1 MCSRSSSA
9 NNLTNQLF
17 TMADTTTQ
25 KFIDDLITVIWNA
38 EDPESVTNEMVA
50 RVFDFLNRGY
60 KDLLT
65 NNSAVQTE
73 RAERVAADAALQR
86 TIDTL
91 QLALQTVT
99 RTANDA
105 QTAATKNK
113 QSIDNILGKNA
124 SQAIEN
130 FQEIL
135 NFLNGIKD
143 NDSLADL
150 LAAINSRLN
159 ILEDDFM
166 NLEDADELQRERL
179 DSLETAVNIRSVA
192 GVDDITESGLYYLN
206 IAGSSGNVLVVR
218 RQQSASSPVG
228 ASKGAIIQY
237 LFGASGL
244 TFRRGTYLS
253 NQAGTNVTWA
263 DWEEVG
269 QKGAGNLI
277 NVTELVPP
285 ENGFYDLVSA
295 IEAVPATH
303 RALGRWITYRLGTG
317 EWETKQFKG
326 STLTQWES
334 ADAWE
339 DTGGKGKI
347 TGIKLNGKPV
357 NPDAEGVVNITVD
370 EIEVDETLS
379 PNSTNPVQNNVVT
392 QAINDLQDKT
402 IANIDPQMNE
412 EGTEIHLSITNK
424 DGAEIAGCD
433 IPVSTGGGGEQG
445 STAKIVLSAK
455 VDNPIIREGS
465 PVMLSYSYDHQYLG
479 GDQGGESTG
488 QRADIE
494 ITIKNGAVTTF
505 STTLND
511 VPAGTKELDITSY
524 IRSGTTDI
532 TVKASVIDP
541 ETGAKRTRQATAQVR
556 ALTLALSS
564 SYSLANSIAGGGYTP
579 YETVTIPF
587 TVQGSGSKTINLY
600 LDGQPYDT
608 KVVNKS
614 GKTNGSFAVPM
625 SALTVGRH
633 NIQMVAELEASETLT
648 LLSESIYI
656 DLLKKPATGN
666 VSTPFLGTMI
676 IFPDGRIFE
685 GNDYLTPTL
694 EVGQFERVDFDF
706 VAYNPDITPAVVEVF
721 HDGLQTQ
728 SVNAPRTVQHYTNRF
743 TTPGTETMMFRTGET
758 EYHFNI
764 EVVESS
770 INLAEIADSLRCKF
784 SAAGRSN
791 NEENPAQWVSN
802 GVTVDFEGFDW
813 ATNGWTGDTLRMTNG
828 AKITIND
835 TPFASDVMATGFTFE
850 AELTCSNVADRDAF
864 VLKCMHNAVGIQMT
878 TEEAKILVS
887 GGQALD
893 TKFAPDIPIKIAF
906 VVERK
911 DGNRLLMLYVNG
923 IRDRALQYQAGASLM
938 QSTPAKIEISSEAAD
953 VELRNIRIYN
963 RALSDDEMLANH
975 MVDRPTADDMVL
987 MFQKNDV
994 LNDEDELDIDKL
1006 RAQGKGVMRIVGDV
1020 ELVTQTN
1027 DKKFEVPVDI
1037 YFYSPYG
1044 KEYDFVIRNAGLRIQ
1059 GTSSVTYPR
1068 KNWRIYFQRSEKY
1081 GTVLEVNGVV
1091 VPDCKYSFKPGA
1103 RPVDIFCLKADFS
1116 DSSSTHNTGGV
1127 RIVNDVFR
1135 RCGWLTPPQAAYN
1148 GNYDVR
1154 IGVDGFP
1161 INLFYDNDGSGVA
1174 KFLGKYNFNNEKS
1187 DSHQVYGFE
1196 GIEGFNDEATL
1207 NGQRNKC
1214 ICLEFLNN
1222 SEALCLFGTAEMTTF
1237 DKALEFRF
1245 KPDKT
1250 WATADEEDRA
1260 AVLRLWNWIQ
1270 SCKGNPSKFLR
1281 EYKDYFINDSPFAW
1295 YALTN
1300 YFMAVDNRAKNMML
1314 ATWDGI
1320 HWMFLPYDFD
1330 TLFGE
1335 RNDSYL
1341 KFDYKI
1347 DFDTFD
1353 DSQQA
1358 YCFAGHDSVL
1368 WELVR
1373 ACPEKLA
1380 EVARTIRANMST
1392 EYVLSVFNE
1401 EMMGAWCERIYNKD
1415 GEFKYITPLLEQG
1428 RDYLYALQGS
1438 RYAHRTYT
1446 IVNRFALLDAEY
1458 CAGTYRADSFPLYL
1472 SYNFAANP
1480 RDLKLT
1486 ASERY
1491 YFGYGMQNGDPT
1503 VSGLRADEAGDEV
1516 TLTFKQN
1523 LIVNDPQ
1530 SVFGASRI
1538 RSMNLTNISH
1548 AIIGTLNLNPCIR
1561 LTELDASCA
1570 QGQNTLTNLV
1580 LEQCRNLRTLDV
1592 NGLNGLSSLNLA
1604 NNRKLEIIDATTS
1617 QLSNVIFA
1625 QGGNLSTAKL
1635 PTTLQTL
1642 ELRYLKKLALSGLVF
1657 SGTPAVTRLVVD
1669 NCPLIDWQ
1677 KILDRCPSTTHLRV
1691 TGINESGRG
1700 ELLERFRSMHGVDE
1714 NGNNTDKCRLVGVY
1728 QLTKYVE
1735 EAEFEKL
1742 CADFPELLIKQPE
1755 WTVIKYDETVSD
1767 SKNISNLDNETG
1779 YDYDND
1785 YKESAHVSAIMAKR
1799 HRVMAKYTAEAE
1811 MTVCPLDD
1819 TDSRRYHD
1827 GTEAN
1832 LQGFNHPT
1840 KADEGDFM
1848 MFEPDR
1854 WCKGIDDFIN
1864 RCHYHCFS
1872 SLKAVSMPEGRRLL
1886 ADDMLEVRDRS
1897 ACRVASTYDTFDEC
1911 LSVFDDY
1918 RVYVTECS
1926 GYKQARWPAV
1936 NSSVYGAVFLDADN
1950 RIVGR
1955 AAANSGRMTDT
1966 SYLFTNVPENAV
1978 KLAFTCRRDVAFTF
1992 VWLTTSPEIHAI
2004 EPDAWRTGEYL
2015 VGVDKAYYG
2024 NMQIRSINGV
2034 VPTTSVS
2041 QSQFADYCTRR
2052 GKGFTSI
2059 TYNMHRDIACLSW
2072 AKYGNRDCSIVCGY
2086 GSGSNTTLTG
2096 LTAFLGMKDTIKNP
2110 SAAIGA
2116 AGGWYYDDTNT
2127 LRSISS
2133 INALGYDN
2141 LWGNVAEWM
2150 AGVHS
2155 EYYVFHIADPET
2167 GEERKVKSGNV
2178 NDSWIVELH
2187 NGRFMDVVPVVLNGT
2202 ETTHYGDKFW
2212 CSNSSARVVCR
2223 SGYNAYSNC
2232 GVSFTNASYDSSLTY
2247 AWYGS
2252 RLAFIGKIVYTLNV
2266 AAFLEAEA
2274 IA

>member
-1 MCSRSSSA
+1 
-9 NNLTNQLF
+9 
-17 TMADTTTQ
+17 MADTTTQ

-50 RVFDFLNRGY
+50 RVFDYLNKGY

-73 RAERVAADAALQR
+73 KAEREAADAALQR

-91 QLALQTVT
+91 QLALTTV
-99 RTANDA
+99 RTEAEANKKSINALIGQNETEAIESFNEILDFLEGVKDNENLVNLFNEIRLSLNDLGDEINNLATTDEDHEARITVLEGLTGGIKAPDTLDLDA
-105 QTAATKNK
+105 TTETGLYFYNTGNFTKTKNILIVK
-113 QSIDNILGKNA
+113 KSIGHQLVGGGT
-124 SQAIEN
+124 SY
-130 FQEIL
+130 
-135 NFLNGIKD
+135 G
-143 NDSLADL
+143 
-150 LAAINSRLN
+150 
-159 ILEDDFM
+159 
-166 NLEDADELQRERL
+166 
-179 DSLETAVNIRSVA
+179 VA
-192 GVDDITESGLYYLN
+192 
-206 IAGSSGNVLVVR
+206 
-218 RQQSASSPVG
+218 
-228 ASKGAIIQY
+228 QY
-237 LFGASGL
+237 LFDSNGLQYRTGGFSGKPGAS
-244 TFRRGTYLS
+244 LS
-253 NQAGTNVTWA
+253 WDEWQG
-263 DWEEVG
+263 VG

-277 NVTELVPP
+277 NITELVPP
-285 ENGFYDLVSA
+285 ENGFYDLASA

-326 STLTQWES
+326 SSLTQWES
-334 ADAWE
+334 PDAWE

-347 TGIKLNGKPV
+347 TGIKINGQTV
-357 NPDAEGVVNITVD
+357 NPDAEGVVNLPID
-370 EIEVDETLS
+370 EVEVDETLS
-379 PNSTNPVQNNVVT
+379 ETSTNPVQNNVISQKIAELEAKTVADLDISLNEDET
-392 QAINDLQDKT
+392 EAHIAILNSKRD
-402 IANIDPQMNE
+402 
-412 EGTEIHLSITNK
+412 
-424 DGAEIAGCD
+424 EIAGGD
-433 IPVSTGGGGEQG
+433 IPIGKGGGGSEQG
-445 STAKIVLSAK
+445 QSAKIVLSAS
-455 VDNPIIREGS
+455 VDNPVIREGS
-465 PVMLSYSYDHQYLG
+465 PVMLTYSYDHQYLG

-494 ITIKNGAVTTF
+494 ITVKNGAVTTF
-505 STTLND
+505 STKLND
-511 VPAGTKELDITSY
+511 VAAGTKELDITSY

-532 TVKASVIDP
+532 TVKATVIDP
-541 ETGAKRTRQATAQVR
+541 ETGAKRSRQATAQVR

-564 SYSLANSIAGGGYTP
+564 AYSLANSIAGGGYTP
-579 YETVTIPF
+579 YDTVTIPF
-587 TVQGSGSKTINLY
+587 TVQGSGTKTINLY

-614 GKTNGSFAVPM
+614 GKTNGSFAIPM
-625 SALTVGRH
+625 TSLALGRH
-633 NIQMVAELEASETLT
+633 NVQMVAELEASETLT
-648 LLSESIYI
+648 LVSESIYI
-656 DLLKKPATGN
+656 DFLKKPASGN
-666 VSTPFLGTMI
+666 VSAPFIGTMI
-676 IFPDGRIFE
+676 TFPDGRIFE
-685 GNDYLTPTL
+685 GANYLTPSL

-706 VAYNPDITPAVVEVF
+706 VAYDPDITPATVEVF
-721 HDGLQTQ
+721 HDGVR
-728 SVNAPRTVQHYTNRF
+728 SKSIMAPRTVQSYTNRF
-743 TTPGTETMMFRTGET
+743 TTPGTETMKFRTGET
-758 EYHFNI
+758 EYNFNI

-770 INLAEIADSLRCKF
+770 INLAEITDSLRCKF

-791 NEENPAQWVSN
+791 SEENPAQWESN

-813 ATNGWTGDTLRMTNG
+813 ATNGWTGDVLSLTNG

-835 TPFASDVMATGFTFE
+835 TPFATDVMATGFTFE
-850 AELTCSNVADRDAF
+850 AELTCSNVVDRDAF
-864 VLKCMHNAVGIQMT
+864 VIKCVNNAVGIQMT
-878 TEEAKILVS
+878 TEEAKIMVS
-887 GGQALD
+887 GGQTLD
-893 TKFAPDIPIKIAF
+893 TKFAPDIPIKIGF

-911 DGNRLLMLYVNG
+911 DGNRLLQLYVNG

-938 QSTPAKIEISSEAAD
+938 QVAPAKIEVSSEAAD
-953 VELRNIRIYN
+953 VQLRNIRIYN

-975 MVDRPTADDMVL
+975 MVDRPTADEMVI

-994 LNDEDELDIDKL
+994 LNEEDEVDIDKL
-1006 RAQGKGVMRIVGDV
+1006 RAQGKGVMRIVGNV

-1044 KEYDFVIRNAGLRIQ
+1044 KEYDFVIRKAGLRIQ
-1059 GTSSVTYPR
+1059 GTSSITYPR

-1081 GTVLEVNGVV
+1081 GTVLEVNGVA
-1091 VPDCKYSFKPGA
+1091 VPDCKYSLKPGA

-1116 DSSSTHNTGGV
+1116 DSSSTHNTGAV
-1127 RIVNDVFR
+1127 RIVNDVFK
-1135 RCGWLTPPQAAYN
+1135 RCGWLTPPQAAYK
-1148 GNYDVR
+1148 GDYDVR

-1174 KFLGKYNFNNEKS
+1174 TFIGKYNFNNEKA
-1187 DSHQVYGFE
+1187 DSAQVYGFE

-1207 NGQRNKC
+1207 DGQRNKC

-1222 SEALCLFGTAEMTTF
+1222 SEALCLFGTAEMSRF
-1237 DKALEFRF
+1237 DEALEFRF
-1245 KPDKT
+1245 KPDKK

-1270 SCKGNPSKFLR
+1270 SCKGKPQKFLA

-1295 YALTN
+1295 YAITN

-1314 ATWDGI
+1314 VTWDGI
-1320 HWMFLPYDFD
+1320 HWMFIPYDMD

-1347 DFDTFD
+1347 DFDSFD
-1353 DSQQA
+1353 ESQQA
-1358 YCFAGHDSVL
+1358 YCFAGHDSEL

-1392 EYVLSVFNE
+1392 EYVLSVLNDD
-1401 EMMGAWCERIYNKD
+1401 MMGAWCERIYNKD
-1415 GEFKYITPLLEQG
+1415 GEFKYITPLLEEG

-1472 SYNFAANP
+1472 SYNFAADP
-1480 RDLKLT
+1480 RVLDLT

-1503 VSGLRADEAGDEV
+1503 VSGVRADDVDDLV

-1538 RSMNLTNISH
+1538 RSLDLTDLAH
-1548 AIIGTLNLNPCIR
+1548 AIIGTLNLNTCIR
-1561 LTELDASCA
+1561 LTSLNASCS

-1580 LEQCRNLRTLDV
+1580 LEKCRNLQSLNV

-1604 NNRKLEIIDATTS
+1604 NCKKLATLDATTT
-1617 QLSNVIFA
+1617 QLTNVIFA
-1625 QGGNLSTAKL
+1625 QGGNMTTAKL
-1635 PTTLQTL
+1635 PASLQTL
-1642 ELRYLKKLALSGLVF
+1642 ELRYLKNLAPSGLVF
-1657 SGTPAVTRLVVD
+1657 AGTPAVTRLVVD

-1677 KILDRCPSTTHLRV
+1677 TLLERCPSTTHLRV
-1691 TGINESGRG
+1691 TGINETGRG
-1700 ELLERFRSMHGVDE
+1700 ELLERFRSMHGIDE

-1735 EAEFEKL
+1735 DEEFEKL

-1767 SKNISNLDNETG
+1767 SKNVSNLDNETG
-1779 YDYDND
+1779 YDYDNEF
-1785 YKESAHVSAIMAKR
+1785 KTSAHVNAILSKR
-1799 HRVMAKYTAEAE
+1799 HRVMAKYTAEGE

-1848 MFEPDR
+1848 MYEPNR

-1864 RCHYHCFS
+1864 RCHYDCFS
-1872 SLKAVSMPEGRRLL
+1872 SLKAVSTPEGRRFL
-1886 ADDMLEVRDRS
+1886 AEDIQEVHDRS
-1897 ACRVASTYDTFDEC
+1897 ACRVSSSYETFDDC
-1911 LSVFDDY
+1911 LTVFNDY
-1918 RVYVTECS
+1918 RVYVVECA

-1950 RIVGR
+1950 KVVGR
-1955 AAANSGRMTDT
+1955 AAANSGRMTEG
-1966 SYLFTNVPENAV
+1966 SYLFTNVPATAV
-1978 KLAFTCRRDVAFTF
+1978 KLAFTCRRDVEFSF
-1992 VWLTTSPEIHAI
+1992 VWLTTSSEIQAI
-2004 EPDAWRTGEYL
+2004 EPDAWQTGEYL

-2024 NMQIRSINGV
+2024 NLQIRSINGV
-2034 VPTTSVS
+2034 SPTVSVS
-2041 QSQFADYCTRR
+2041 QSQFADYCRRR
-2052 GKGFTSI
+2052 GKGFTLI
-2059 TYNMHRDIACLSW
+2059 TYNMHRDIARLFW
-2072 AKYGNRDCSIVCGY
+2072 AKYGDRDSSKVCGY
-2086 GSGSNTTLTG
+2086 GSSSNTTLTG
-2096 LTAFLGMKDTIKNP
+2096 LTSFLGMKDTIANP
-2110 SAAIGA
+2110 SAAIGT
-2116 AGGWYYDDTNT
+2116 AGGYYYDDTNT
-2127 LRSISS
+2127 LRNATS

-2141 LWGNVAEWM
+2141 LWGNVSEWM
-2150 AGVHS
+2150 EGVHS
-2155 EYYVFHIADPET
+2155 EYLVYYIADPDSDT
-2167 GEERKVKSGNV
+2167 ERQVKSGNV
-2178 NDSWIVELH
+2178 SDSWIVELH
-2187 NGRFMDVVPVVLNGT
+2187 NGRFMDVVPVILNGT
-2202 ETTHYGDKFW
+2202 ETTHYSDKFW
-2212 CSNSSARVVCR
+2212 CLNSSADVVLR
-2223 SGYNAYSNC
+2223 SGDYANARA
-2232 GVSFTNASYDSSLTY
+2232 GVSYANANHDSAVTG
-2247 AWYGS
+2247 AWSGS

>member
-1 MCSRSSSA
+1 
-9 NNLTNQLF
+9 
-17 TMADTTTQ
+17 MADTTTQ
-25 KFIDDLITVIWNA
+25 KFIDDLITVIWDA

-50 RVFDFLNRGY
+50 RVFDYLNKGY

-73 RAERVAADAALQR
+73 KSERVAADAALQR

-99 RTANDA
+99 STANEA
-105 QTAATKNK
+105 KTAAATNR
-113 QSIDNILGKNA
+113 QSIDTILGKNA

-130 FQEIL
+130 FQEII
-135 NFLNGIKD
+135 NFLEGVKD
-143 NDSLADL
+143 NDSIVAL
-150 LAAINSRLN
+150 LARINSRLDT
-159 ILEDDFM
+159 LEDDFI
-166 NLEDADELQRERL
+166 NLEDADDAQIERL
-179 DSLETAVNIRSVA
+179 DSLEMAVNVSDTLDVDA
-192 GVDDITESGLYYLN
+192 TTVTGVYYYTPSATTGTKNLLIVKSTPGRHMVGGGTGLYVAQYMFDSDGLKYRTGGRSG
-206 IAGSSGNVLVVR
+206 ISGSVLEWGEW
-218 RQQSASSPVG
+218 QG
-228 ASKGAIIQY
+228 
-237 LFGASGL
+237 
-244 TFRRGTYLS
+244 
-253 NQAGTNVTWA
+253 
-263 DWEEVG
+263 VG

-277 NVTELVPP
+277 NITELVPP
-285 ENGFYDLVSA
+285 ENGFYDLASA
-295 IEAVPATH
+295 IEAVPVTH

-334 ADAWE
+334 PDAWE

-347 TGIKLNGKPV
+347 TGVKLNGQTI
-357 NPDAEGVVNITVD
+357 NPDAEGVVNIAVD
-370 EIEVDETLS
+370 EVEVDETLS
-379 PNSTNPVQNNVVT
+379 ATSTNPVQNNVVT
-392 QAINDLQDKT
+392 QAITDIQNNT
-402 IANIDPQMNE
+402 IANIDPQMNDD
-412 EGTEIHLSITNK
+412 GTEIHLSITNK
-424 DGAEIAGCD
+424 DGNEIAGCD
-433 IPVSTGGGGEQG
+433 IPVSTGGGGGEQG
-445 STAKIVLSAK
+445 QTAKIVLSAS
-455 VDNPIIREGS
+455 VDNPVIREGS
-465 PVMLSYSYDHQYLG
+465 PVMLSYSYDHKYLG

-494 ITIKNGAVTTF
+494 ITVKNGAVTTF
-505 STTLND
+505 STKLND
-511 VPAGTKELDITSY
+511 VAAGTKELDITSY

-532 TVKASVIDP
+532 TVKATVIDP
-541 ETGAKRTRQATAQVR
+541 ETGAKRSRQATAQVR

-564 SYSLANSIAGGGYTP
+564 AYSLANSIAGGGYSP
-579 YETVTIPF
+579 YDTVTIPF
-587 TVQGSGSKTINLY
+587 TVQGSGTKTVNLY

-614 GKTNGSFAVPM
+614 GKTNGSFAIPM
-625 SALTVGRH
+625 TALTLGRH

-648 LLSESIYI
+648 LVSESIYI
-656 DLLKKPATGN
+656 DFLKKPASGN
-666 VSTPFLGTMI
+666 VSAPFIGTMI

-685 GNDYLTPTL
+685 GSDYLTPTL

-706 VAYNPDITPAVVEVF
+706 VAYDPDNTPATVEVF
-721 HDGLQTQ
+721 HDGVRSK
-728 SVNAPRTVQHYTNRF
+728 SVMAPRTVQKYTNRF
-743 TTPGTETMMFRTGET
+743 TAPGTETMKFRTGGT
-758 EYHFNI
+758 DYNFNI

-770 INLAEIADSLRCKF
+770 INLAEITDSLRCKF

-791 NEENPAQWVSN
+791 NEENPATWESN
-802 GVTVDFEGFDW
+802 GVTVDFVGFDW
-813 ATNGWTGDTLRMTNG
+813 ATNGWTGDVLSMTNG
-828 AKITIND
+828 AKIIIND
-835 TPFASDVMATGFTFE
+835 TPFATDVMATGFTFE
-850 AELTCSNVADRDAF
+850 AELTCSNVVDRDAF
-864 VLKCMHNAVGIQMT
+864 VLKCINNAVGIQMT
-878 TEEAKILVS
+878 TEEAKIMVS
-887 GGQALD
+887 GGQTLD
-893 TKFAPDIPIKIAF
+893 TKFAPDIPIKIGF

-911 DGNRLLMLYVNG
+911 DGNRLLQLYVNG

-938 QSTPAKIEISSEAAD
+938 QNSPAKIEVSSEAAD
-953 VELRNIRIYN
+953 VELRNVRIYN
-963 RALSDDEMLANH
+963 RALSDDEMLANQ
-975 MVDRPTADDMVL
+975 MVDRPTADDMVI

-994 LNDEDELDIDKL
+994 LNEEDEVDIDKL

-1059 GTSSVTYPR
+1059 GTSSITYPR

-1103 RPVDIFCLKADFS
+1103 RPVDIFCLKADFV
-1116 DSSSTHNTGGV
+1116 DSSSTHNTGAV
-1127 RIVNDVFR
+1127 RIVNEVFK
-1135 RCGWLTPPQAAYN
+1135 RCGWLTPPQAAYK
-1148 GNYDVR
+1148 GDYDVR

-1174 KFLGKYNFNNEKS
+1174 KFLGKYNFNNEKA
-1187 DSHQVYGFE
+1187 DSAQVYGFE

-1222 SEALCLFGTAEMTTF
+1222 SEALCLFGTAEMSRF
-1237 DKALEFRF
+1237 DDALEFRF
-1245 KPDKT
+1245 KPDKK

-1270 SCKGNPSKFLR
+1270 SCKGKPLKFLN
-1281 EYKDYFINDSPFAW
+1281 EYKDYFLNDAPFVW
-1295 YALTN
+1295 YVLTD
-1300 YFMAVDNRAKNMML
+1300 YYMAVDNRAKNMML
-1314 ATWDGI
+1314 VTWDGI
-1320 HWMFLPYDFD
+1320 HWMFIPYDMD

-1353 DSQQA
+1353 ESQQA
-1358 YCFAGHDSVL
+1358 YCFAGHDSEL
-1368 WELVR
+1368 WALVR

-1392 EYVLSVFNE
+1392 EYVLSVFND

-1446 IVNRFALLDAEY
+1446 IVNRFALLDAKY

-1480 RDLKLT
+1480 RDLTLT

-1503 VSGLRADEAGDEV
+1503 VSGVRADDTDDEV
-1516 TLTFKQN
+1516 TLTFNQN

-1538 RSMNLTNISH
+1538 RSMNLTNLAH
-1548 AIIGTLNLNPCIR
+1548 AIIGTLNLNTCIR
-1561 LTELDASCA
+1561 LTSLNASCS

-1580 LEQCRNLRTLDV
+1580 LEKCRNLQSLDV
-1592 NGLNGLSSLNLA
+1592 NGLNGLSALNLA
-1604 NNRKLEIIDATTS
+1604 NNKKLEILDAATT
-1617 QLSNVIFA
+1617 QLTNVILA
-1625 QGGNLSTAKL
+1625 QGGNISTAKL
-1635 PTTLQTL
+1635 PASLQTL

-1657 SGTPAVTRLVVD
+1657 TGTPAVTRLVVD
-1669 NCPLIDWQ
+1669 NCPLINWQ
-1677 KILDRCPSTTHLRV
+1677 TLLERCPSTTHLRV

-1735 EAEFEKL
+1735 DEEFEKL

-1767 SKNISNLDNETG
+1767 SKNVSNLDNETG
-1779 YDYDND
+1779 YDYDNEFR
-1785 YKESAHVSAIMAKR
+1785 ESAHVSAILAKR
-1799 HRVMAKYTAEAE
+1799 HRVMAKYTAEGE

-1848 MFEPDR
+1848 MYEPNR

-1864 RCHYHCFS
+1864 RCHYDCFS
-1872 SLKAVSMPEGRRLL
+1872 SLKAVSMPEGRRFL
-1886 ADDMLEVRDRS
+1886 ASDIQEVHDRS
-1897 ACRVASTYDTFDEC
+1897 ACRVSSTYETFEDC
-1911 LSVFDDY
+1911 LTAFDDY
-1918 RVYVTECS
+1918 RVYVVECV

-1936 NSSVYGAVFLDADN
+1936 NSSVYGAVFLDADSN
-1950 RIVGR
+1950 IVGR
-1955 AAANSGRMTDT
+1955 AAANSGRMTEG
-1966 SYLFTNVPENAV
+1966 SYLFTNVPATAV
-1978 KLAFTCRRDVAFTF
+1978 KLAFTCRRDVEFSF

-2004 EPDAWRTGEYL
+2004 EPDAWQTGEYL

-2024 NMQIRSINGV
+2024 NLQIRSINGV
-2034 VPTTSVS
+2034 SPTVNTS
-2041 QSQFADYCTRR
+2041 QSQFLDYCNRR
-2052 GKGFTSI
+2052 GKGFTPV
-2059 TYNMHRDIACLSW
+2059 TYNMHRDIARLFW
-2072 AKYGNRDCSIVCGY
+2072 AKYGDRDSSKVCGY

-2096 LTAFLGMKDTIKNP
+2096 LTAFLGMKDTIANP
-2110 SAAIGA
+2110 SATIGA
-2116 AGGWYYDDTNT
+2116 AGGYYYDDTNT
-2127 LRSISS
+2127 LRNATS

-2141 LWGNVAEWM
+2141 LWGNVSEAM
-2150 AGVHS
+2150 ANVGS
-2155 EYYVFHIADPET
+2155 EYLVFQIKDDRT
-2167 GEERKVKSGNV
+2167 GEIRQVKSGNV

-2187 NGRFMDVVPVVLNGT
+2187 NGRFMDVVPVILNGT
-2202 ETTHYGDKFW
+2202 ETTHYADKFW
-2212 CSNSSARVVCR
+2212 CSNSSARVVFR
-2223 SGYNAYSNC
+2223 STYSANSSA
-2232 GVSFTNASYDSSLTY
+2232 GVSCASAYYDSSNTH
-2247 AWYGS
+2247 AGYGS

>member
-1 MCSRSSSA
+1 
-9 NNLTNQLF
+9 
-17 TMADTTTQ
+17 MADTTTQ
-25 KFIDDLITVIWNA
+25 KFIDDLITVIWDA

-50 RVFDFLNRGY
+50 RVFDYLNKGY

-73 RAERVAADAALQR
+73 KSERVAADAALQR

-99 RTANDA
+99 STANEA
-105 QTAATKNK
+105 KTAAATNR
-113 QSIDNILGKNA
+113 QSIDTILGKNA

-130 FQEIL
+130 FQEII
-135 NFLNGIKD
+135 NFLEGVKD
-143 NDSLADL
+143 NDSLVAL
-150 LAAINSRLN
+150 LAGINSRLDT
-159 ILEDDFM
+159 LEDDFI
-166 NLEDADELQRERL
+166 NLEDADDAQIERL
-179 DSLETAVNIRSVA
+179 DSLEMAVNVSDTLDVDATTVTGVYYYTPSAPA
-192 GVDDITESGLYYLN
+192 GTKNLLIVKSAPGRHIVGGGIGLYVAQYMFDSDGLKYRTGGRSG
-206 IAGSSGNVLVVR
+206 ISGSVLEWGEW
-218 RQQSASSPVG
+218 QG
-228 ASKGAIIQY
+228 
-237 LFGASGL
+237 
-244 TFRRGTYLS
+244 
-253 NQAGTNVTWA
+253 
-263 DWEEVG
+263 VG

-277 NVTELVPP
+277 NITELVPP
-285 ENGFYDLVSA
+285 ENGFYDLASA
-295 IEAVPATH
+295 IEAVPVTH

-334 ADAWE
+334 PDAWE

-347 TGIKLNGKPV
+347 TGVKLNGQTI
-357 NPDAEGVVNITVD
+357 NPDAEGVVNIAVD
-370 EIEVDETLS
+370 EVEVDETLS
-379 PNSTNPVQNNVVT
+379 ATSTNPVQNNVVT
-392 QAINDLQDKT
+392 QAITDIQNNT
-402 IANIDPQMNE
+402 IANIDPQMNDD
-412 EGTEIHLSITNK
+412 GTEIHLSITNK
-424 DGAEIAGCD
+424 DGNEIAGCD
-433 IPVSTGGGGEQG
+433 IPVSTGGGGGEQG
-445 STAKIVLSAK
+445 QTAKIVLSAS
-455 VDNPIIREGS
+455 VDNPVIREGS
-465 PVMLSYSYDHQYLG
+465 PVMLSYSYDQQYLG

-494 ITIKNGAVTTF
+494 ITVKNGAVTTF
-505 STTLND
+505 STKLND
-511 VPAGTKELDITSY
+511 VAAGTKELDITSY

-532 TVKASVIDP
+532 TVKATVIDP
-541 ETGAKRTRQATAQVR
+541 ETGAKRSRQATAQVR

-564 SYSLANSIAGGGYTP
+564 AYSLANSIAGGGYNP
-579 YETVTIPF
+579 YDTVTIPF
-587 TVQGSGSKTINLY
+587 TVQGSGTKSVNLY

-614 GKTNGSFAVPM
+614 GKTNGSFAIPM
-625 SALTVGRH
+625 TSLTLGRH
-633 NIQMVAELEASETLT
+633 NVQMVAELEATETLT
-648 LLSESIYI
+648 LVSESIYI
-656 DLLKKPATGN
+656 DFLKKPASGN
-666 VSTPFLGTMI
+666 VSAPFIGTMI

-685 GNDYLTPTL
+685 GSDYLTPTL
-694 EVGQFERVDFDF
+694 EVGQLERVDFDF
-706 VAYNPDITPAVVEVF
+706 VAYDPDNTPATVEVF
-721 HDGLQTQ
+721 HDGVRSK
-728 SVNAPRTVQHYTNRF
+728 SVMAPRTVQKYTNRF
-743 TTPGTETMMFRTGET
+743 TAPGTETMKFRTGET
-758 EYHFNI
+758 DYNFNI
-764 EVVESS
+764 EVVESAVN
-770 INLAEIADSLRCKF
+770 IAEITDSLLCKF

-791 NEENPAQWVSN
+791 NEENPAKWESN

-813 ATNGWTGDTLRMTNG
+813 ATNGWTGDDLLMTND
-828 AKITIND
+828 AKIIINY
-835 TPFASDVMATGFTFE
+835 TPFATDVMATGFTFE
-850 AELTCSNVADRDAF
+850 AELTCSNVVDRDAF
-864 VLKCMHNAVGIQMT
+864 VLKCINNAVGIQMT
-878 TEEAKILVS
+878 TEEAKIMVS
-887 GGQALD
+887 GGQTLD
-893 TKFAPDIPIKIAF
+893 TKFAPDIPIKIGF

-911 DGNRLLMLYVNG
+911 DGNRLLQLYVNG

-938 QSTPAKIEISSEAAD
+938 QNIPAKIEVSSAAAD
-953 VELRNIRIYN
+953 VVLRNIRIYN

-975 MVDRPTADDMVL
+975 MVDRPTADDMVI

-994 LNDEDELDIDKL
+994 LNEEDEVDIDKL

-1059 GTSSVTYPR
+1059 GTSSITYPR

-1116 DSSSTHNTGGV
+1116 DSSSSHNTGAV
-1127 RIVNDVFR
+1127 RIVNEVFK
-1135 RCGWLTPPQAAYN
+1135 RCGWLTPPQAAYK
-1148 GNYDVR
+1148 GDYDVR

-1174 KFLGKYNFNNEKS
+1174 KFLGKYNFNNEKA
-1187 DSHQVYGFE
+1187 DSAQVYGFE
-1196 GIEGFNDEATL
+1196 GIEGFNDEDTL

-1222 SEALCLFGTAEMTTF
+1222 SEALCLFGTAEMSRF
-1237 DKALEFRF
+1237 DDALEFRF
-1245 KPDKT
+1245 KPDKK

-1270 SCKGNPSKFLR
+1270 SCKGKPLKFLN
-1281 EYKDYFINDSPFAW
+1281 EYKDYFLNDAPFVW
-1295 YALTN
+1295 YVLTD

-1314 ATWDGI
+1314 VTWDGI
-1320 HWMFLPYDFD
+1320 HWMFIPYDMD

-1353 DSQQA
+1353 ESQQA
-1358 YCFAGHDSVL
+1358 YCFAGHDSEL
-1368 WELVR
+1368 WALVR

-1392 EYVLSVFNE
+1392 EYVLSVFND

-1446 IVNRFALLDAEY
+1446 IVNRFALLDAQY

-1480 RDLKLT
+1480 RDLTLT

-1503 VSGLRADEAGDEV
+1503 VSGVRADDADDGIA
-1516 TLTFKQN
+1516 LTFNQN

-1538 RSMNLTNISH
+1538 RTMNLTNLAH
-1548 AIIGTLNLNPCIR
+1548 AIIGTLNLNTCIR
-1561 LTELDASCA
+1561 LTSLNASCS

-1580 LEQCRNLRTLDV
+1580 LEKCRNLQDLNV
-1592 NGLNGLSSLNLA
+1592 NGLNGLSTLNLA
-1604 NNRKLEIIDATTS
+1604 NNKKLEILDATTT
-1617 QLSNVIFA
+1617 QLTNVILA
-1625 QGGNLSTAKL
+1625 QGGNISTAKL
-1635 PTTLQTL
+1635 PTSLQTL

-1657 SGTPAVTRLVVD
+1657 TGTPAVTRLVVD
-1669 NCPLIDWQ
+1669 NCPLINWQ
-1677 KILDRCPSTTHLRV
+1677 TLLERCPSTTHLRV

-1728 QLTKYVE
+1728 QLTKYVKDE
-1735 EAEFEKL
+1735 EFEKL

-1767 SKNISNLDNETG
+1767 SKNVSNLDNETG
-1779 YDYDND
+1779 YDYDNEFR
-1785 YKESAHVSAIMAKR
+1785 ESAHVSAILAKR
-1799 HRVMAKYTAEAE
+1799 HRVMAKYTAEGE

-1819 TDSRRYHD
+1819 TDSRRYND

-1848 MFEPDR
+1848 MYEPNR

-1864 RCHYHCFS
+1864 RCHYDCFS
-1872 SLKAVSMPEGRRLL
+1872 SLKAVSMPEGRRFL
-1886 ADDMLEVRDRS
+1886 ATDIQEVHDRS
-1897 ACRVASTYDTFDEC
+1897 ACRVSSTYETFEDC
-1911 LSVFDDY
+1911 LTAFDDY
-1918 RVYVTECS
+1918 RVYVVECA

-1936 NSSVYGAVFLDADN
+1936 NSSVYGAVFLDADSN
-1950 RIVGR
+1950 IVGR
-1955 AAANSGRMTDT
+1955 AAANSGRMTEG
-1966 SYLFTNVPENAV
+1966 SYLFTNVPATAV
-1978 KLAFTCRRDVAFTF
+1978 KLAFTCRRDVEFSF
-1992 VWLTTSPEIHAI
+1992 VWLTTSPEIHAV
-2004 EPDAWRTGEYL
+2004 EPDAWQTGEYL

-2024 NMQIRSINGV
+2024 NLQIRSINGV
-2034 VPTTSVS
+2034 SPTVSTS
-2041 QSQFADYCTRR
+2041 QSQFLDYCTRR
-2052 GKGFTSI
+2052 GKGFIPI
-2059 TYNMHRDIACLSW
+2059 TYNMHRDIARLFW
-2072 AKYGNRDCSIVCGY
+2072 AKYGDRDSSKVCGY
-2086 GSGSNTTLTG
+2086 GSGSYTTLTG
-2096 LTAFLGMKDTIKNP
+2096 LTAFLGMKDTIANP

-2116 AGGWYYDDTNT
+2116 SGGYYYDDTNT
-2127 LRSISS
+2127 LRNATS

-2141 LWGNVAEWM
+2141 LWGNVSEAM
-2150 AGVHS
+2150 ANVGS
-2155 EYYVFHIADPET
+2155 EYLVFQIKDDRT
-2167 GEERKVKSGNV
+2167 GEIRQVKSGNV
-2178 NDSWIVELH
+2178 SDSWIVELH
-2187 NGRFMDVVPVVLNGT
+2187 NGRFMDVVPVILNGT
-2202 ETTHYGDKFW
+2202 ETTHYADKFW
-2212 CSNSSARVVCR
+2212 CSNSSARVVFR
-2223 SGYNAYSNC
+2223 SVYNAYSYA
-2232 GVSFTNASYDSSLTY
+2232 GVSCTHAYYDSSYTY